1 MGSSAGLWGQAQGDA
16 LRQWCGVGGRLGQR
30 LGGGG
35 HLTWGCAPGLQPP
48 GPARPPPTARPW
60 RSQSQPPLSHLP
72 GPPAGNG
79 LGQQRTSAHS
89 SSVCLWM
96 RGGQR
101 VKEGQKPPTVW
112 TSPALVCTRVFRLY
126 SASWGP
132 SPSACPHVLWISMTF
147 SSVATALMLGFC
159 CKTASSKGCSWQG
172 KEEQA

>member
-1 MGSSAGLWGQAQGDA
+1 MGGS
-16 LRQWCGVGGRLGQR
+16 
-30 LGGGG
+30 
-35 HLTWGCAPGLQPP
+35 LTLGCAPGLQLP

-89 SSVCLWM
+89 SSVYLWM
-96 RGGQR
+96 RGGQG

-112 TSPALVCTRVFRLY
+112 TFPSPGMQSSFSPLL
-126 SASWGP
+126 SKLG
-132 SPSACPHVLWISMTF
+132 PSACPHVLWISMTF

-159 CKTASSKGCSWQG
+159 CKTASSKG
-172 KEEQA
+172 